1 MKYLII
7 ILISFSIIGCGSS
20 PKKHK
25 YKYEKKIDEVEL
37 NLFMQDKPAPY
48 RPFFDVYLRQGARN
62 SVLNEVRIGLLA
74 FNNGEYDLA
83 GWLFDRAILKI
94 ETVYAN
100 NKTAKKA
107 RSKFTQEEVKDFKG
121 DPYERAMVYLYRG
134 LVYLQKDDYENARA
148 SMLGGLLQDSLAE
161 DQEYEQDFATLYYLA
176 AWASQ
181 CNGNQS
187 QSDDYY
193 KHAIKYKPKLAKPHK
208 KNNVLIIATSGISPI
223 KRRQGKYNEQMFFD
237 VGSDLASY
245 KMATPSLTVKSKKV
259 NFVNSENLH
268 WQATTRGGRTIDIIN
283 EGKAVFKDNTE
294 KTGDAF
300 LQTGSALMTSGQYT
314 NNQDVGN
321 AGAVFALIGL
331 FSKGLSKASKPT
343 ADIRYWDNLPSLI
356 YLTTANKKALK
367 KGPLEFIFIDNAS
380 QSVDDKSTEFNSIV
394 MTELE
399 PDKTCDLVIISN
411 KSKSLTYRHINQ

>member
-7 ILISFSIIGCGSS
+7 ILISFLIIGCGSS
-20 PKKHK
+20 PKK
-25 YKYEKKIDEVEL
+25 YKYEKQIDETEL
-37 NLFMQDKPAPY
+37 NLFMQGKPDPY
-48 RPFFDVYLRQGARN
+48 KPFFDVYLRQGARN
-62 SVLNEVRIGLLA
+62 SVLNEARIGLLA

-107 RSKFTQEEVKDFKG
+107 RSKFTKEEVKDYKG

-161 DQEYEQDFATLYYLA
+161 DKVYEQDFATLYYLA

-181 CNGNQS
+181 CNGNKS

-193 KHAIKYKPKLAKPHK
+193 KQAIKYKPKLTKPNN
-208 KNNVLIIATSGISPI
+208 KNNVLLIATSGISPV
-223 KRRQGKYNEQMFFD
+223 KKRQGKYNEQMFFD

-245 KMATPSLTVKSKKV
+245 KMASPDLTVKSKKI

-283 EGKAVFKDNTE
+283 EGKAVFKDKTE
-294 KTGDAF
+294 KTGDTF
-300 LQTGSALMTSGQYT
+300 LKTGNALMNTSQYS
-314 NNQDVGN
+314 NNKNIGN
-321 AGAVFALIGL
+321 AGAVFALVGL
-331 FSKGLSKASKPT
+331 FSKGISKASKPT

-356 YLTTANKKALK
+356 YLATGNKKTLK
-367 KGPLEFIFIDNAS
+367 KGPLKFNFIDNVS
-380 QSVDDKSTEFNSIV
+380 KTIEDKSAEFNSIAIS
-394 MTELE
+394 ELE
-399 PDKTCDLVIISN
+399 SDKTCDLVTISN
-411 KSKSLTYRHINQ
+411 KSKFLTYRHINQ